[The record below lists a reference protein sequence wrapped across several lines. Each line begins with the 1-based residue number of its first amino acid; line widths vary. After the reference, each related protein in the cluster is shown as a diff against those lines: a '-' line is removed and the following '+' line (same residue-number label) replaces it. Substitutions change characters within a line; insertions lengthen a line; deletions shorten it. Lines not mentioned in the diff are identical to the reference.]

1 MKNIYIGYSDFTNTL
16 YAFSK
21 KDYSDK
27 QDVSEQFVNIVRKVC
42 KLNDSK
48 EIKIGDLVLQIKEED
63 LQIHC
68 PDVLCEDCTKED
80 CNIKKLGLVPNK
92 EIKENDR
99 K

>member
-1 MKNIYIGYSDFTNTL
+1 MKKIYIGYSDFTNTL

-21 KDYSDK
+21 KDNSDK

-63 LQIHC
+63 LQIRC

-80 CNIKKLGLVPNK
+80 CNIRKLGLVSNK
-92 EIKENDR
+92 EIKND
-99 K
+99 

>member
-1 MKNIYIGYSDFTNTL
+1 MGDKRKMKNIYIGYSDFTNTL

-27 QDVSEQFVNIVRKVC
+27 QDVSEQFASIVRKVC

-48 EIKIGDLVLQIKEED
+48 EIKIGDLVLQIKE
-63 LQIHC
+63 
-68 PDVLCEDCTKED
+68 
-80 CNIKKLGLVPNK
+80 
-92 EIKENDR
+92 IKE